1 MAASQRDLI
10 SVSCSKDREY
20 IKSFWADFSSLLL
33 DLFSFSKPLYSAIGG
48 HCPAG
53 GTVMVVMTDYRVMAD
68 GKYVIGLNE
77 IDVGL
82 TVPYGIGSVFQY
94 VVGNRNAEDL
104 LMKAKLV
111 PPSDALDY
119 GLVDEICS
127 QEKLMETTLD
137 RISEASALYSN
148 QQTLTKKILRES
160 HLNTFRAN
168 LDRDT
173 DIILDSWFS
182 DSGQARLR
190 TLYDRLTQKS

>member
-1 MAASQRDLI
+1 
-10 SVSCSKDREY
+10 
-20 IKSFWADFSSLLL
+20 
-33 DLFSFSKPLYSAIGG
+33 
-48 HCPAG
+48 
-53 GTVMVVMTDYRVMAD
+53 
-68 GKYVIGLNE
+68 
-77 IDVGL
+77 
-82 TVPYGIGSVFQY
+82 
-94 VVGNRNAEDL
+94 
-104 LMKAKLV
+104 MKAKLV